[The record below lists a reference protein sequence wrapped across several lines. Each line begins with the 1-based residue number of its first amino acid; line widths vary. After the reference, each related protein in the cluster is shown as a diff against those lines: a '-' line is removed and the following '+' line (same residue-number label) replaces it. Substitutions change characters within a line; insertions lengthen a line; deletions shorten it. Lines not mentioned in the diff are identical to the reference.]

1 MRILPIVNKKR
12 KYIMLYRLDYTRH
25 NRETLESETKEI
37 IVWVALRQSEKL
49 YLAPFCGILI

>member
-1 MRILPIVNKKR
+1 
-12 KYIMLYRLDYTRH
+12 MLYRLDYTRH

-49 YLAPFCGILI
+49 YLAPFCGNLI